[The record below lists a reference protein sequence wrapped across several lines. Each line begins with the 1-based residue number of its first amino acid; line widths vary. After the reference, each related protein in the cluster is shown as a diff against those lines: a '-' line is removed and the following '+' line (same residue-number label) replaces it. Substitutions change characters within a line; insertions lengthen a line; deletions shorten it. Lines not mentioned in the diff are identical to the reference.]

1 MSRVV
6 APEGGWQC
14 HPTAVIEDGATLGT
28 GVVLG
33 PYATVGRHVTLGAG
47 TRIGAHSVIEG
58 HTTLGE
64 QCEVFPHA
72 CVGTIPQDLKYHG
85 EVSYLEAGDRNI
97 FREFVTANV
106 GTEGGGGV
114 TRIGS
119 DNLFMAYCHIAHDC
133 VIGDHVIFGN
143 AATLAGHVIIED
155 SVNVGAFSGVEQ
167 FRRVGQHA
175 FVAAYAGVTK
185 DVVPYCTVQG
195 NHCKVFGLNSVG
207 LKRRGFEAE
216 TLAELKRAFRLLF
229 RSSLNTTQALA
240 AIAAEQFGSSEVG
253 TLVEFVRNSEHGI
266 VK

>member
-1 MSRVV
+1 M
-6 APEGGWQC
+6 AAGGKWEC
-14 HPTAVIEDGATLGT
+14 HATAVIEEGANLGD
-28 GVVLG
+28 GVVIG
-33 PYATVGRHVTLGAG
+33 PYATVGPHVTLGPG
-47 TRIGAHSVIEG
+47 TRIGAHAVVEG
-58 HTTLGE
+58 RTSLGA

-133 VIGDHVIFGN
+133 IVGDQVIFGN

-155 SVNVGAFSGVEQ
+155 WVNVGAFSGVEQ

-185 DVVPYCTVQG
+185 DVVPFCTVQG
-195 NHCKVFGLNSVG
+195 NHCQVFGLNTVG
-207 LKRRGFEAE
+207 LKRRGFDTEAQR
-216 TLAELKRAFRLLF
+216 ELKRAFRLLF
-229 RSSLNTTQALA
+229 RSNLNTTQALE
-240 AIAAEQFGSSEVG
+240 AIAGEQFGSPEVG
-253 TLVEFVRNSEHGI
+253 TLVAFVRNSEHGI